1 MIIVLLGS
9 MLMNSLVNCCFG
21 LASSSGGGLALL
33 TQWYSTVVCSTS
45 RVYSS
50 TVRAASAQKEPGSPR

>member
-33 TQWYSTVVCSTS
+33 TQWYSTVVCTS